1 MKICQAFIISKY
13 LFSPKLP
20 LDEILTNF
28 PFSIFPI
35 NEKFVRLSE
44 KGTAT
49 LEKFISI
56 SFFY

>member
-1 MKICQAFIISKY
+1 MSKK
-13 LFSPKLP
+13 FPPPKLP
-20 LDEILTNF
+20 FEEILTNF

-56 SFFY
+56 SLLILEKF